1 MCSVSNDGLFVCL
14 AGIRP
19 NTREMSNNGILYRAS
34 FQTENKGE
42 SRCLHNPGSLY
53 IKFGLLIPAAKKEGR
68 ETEQFRE
75 EVGKQNKTKQNRI
88 KHNKARNR

>member
-14 AGIRP
+14 AGIRA
-19 NTREMSNNGILYRAS
+19 NKREMSNNGILYGTS

-53 IKFGLLIPAAKKEGR
+53 IKFGIILLIPAAKKEGR

-75 EVGKQNKTKQNRI
+75 EVGKQNKTKQN
-88 KHNKARNR
+88 KA